1 MLYLYRNEKQTETR
15 RVAYRDLHNC
25 TTAQGYLYLTTQL
38 QKHRDLHLVKRMLKD
53 TAPDRCIG
61 GWLINSLS
69 IIPDD

>member
-1 MLYLYRNEKQTETR
+1 MKSRQKQGGWLIEIF
-15 RVAYRDLHNC
+15 

-53 TAPDRCIG
+53 TAPDRGIG